1 MKRKAEI
8 RVAATFVV
16 TADLTDAK
24 WKKLIGDYFEPS
36 EGSWKDEHPTCIE
49 TWAEEQVT
57 DALRVEIDNL
67 MPASIQLNHI
77 ADNSD
82 GKEKFQ
88 VEEVDLDYD
97 GIEIS
102 DSE

>member
-8 RVAATFVV
+8 KVIATFVV
-16 TADLTDAK
+16 TGELTDAK

-88 VEEVDLDYD
+88 IEEVILDY
-97 GIEIS
+97 ETTELT
-102 DSE
+102 DSL